1 MGAQIVLQCG
11 MRIPEL
17 IDISRS
23 LRFNL
28 IRMRMQND
36 IQKLSTKVT
45 EEKSKISSSR

>member
-1 MGAQIVLQCG
+1 MC
-11 MRIPEL
+11 MPEL

-45 EEKSKISSSR
+45 EAKSKISSSR